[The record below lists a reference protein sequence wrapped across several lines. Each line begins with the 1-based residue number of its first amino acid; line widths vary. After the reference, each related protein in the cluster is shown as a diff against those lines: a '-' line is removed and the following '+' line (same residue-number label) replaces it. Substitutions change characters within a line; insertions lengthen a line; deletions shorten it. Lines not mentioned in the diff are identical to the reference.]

1 MKTLLA
7 LLLLI
12 PSLSRGD
19 IENNLE
25 CQIQESREYKE
36 NELFVDNNLDTK
48 FDLEL
53 TIYENDDEDT
63 VKCYHQ
69 PGTADQIRPELSG
82 SCLKAKVTTSL
93 GGICPNLYTINS
105 IEDEIIAYSSRE
117 GLICSKIQD
126 TYLRLNRK
134 SGEFFISHS
143 YLDSSFYFHLIG
155 YCLEKK
161 PIY

>member
-25 CQIQESREYKE
+25 CLIQESREYKE
-36 NELFVDNNLDTK
+36 NELFVDSNLNTEFNLK
-48 FDLEL
+48 L
-53 TIYENDDEDT
+53 TIYENKDEDT

-69 PGTADQIRPELSG
+69 LGTADQIRPELSG
-82 SCLKAKVTTSL
+82 SCLKAKATTSL
-93 GGICPNLYTINS
+93 NGICPNLYTINS

-117 GLICSKIQD
+117 ELMCSKKD

-143 YLDSSFYFHLIG
+143 NLESSFYFELIG